1 MEDESKHLK
10 PEGLVMTAPLFEAQD
25 LQEFLTNPPLRLIIT
40 GTTSKELDTADDS
53 SGGYIMEL
61 LGLKNSEMIMERYRE
76 DLSSKKLLFNHTLET
91 QAIFLSSYVVFLYS
105 YANARHPA
113 HTDDLS
119 YIMGVHPFEHDANEA
134 VLAVVY
140 PRFFVDFVKTGRPRR
155 DWTPLQP
162 YLDNYMNIDVDV
174 DNGTMPHMELHYESQ
189 VVSYWRGLKKY
200 DKQLSALKKTV
211 AITHDVSMSNDS
223 GATATSVNH
232 STIIELF
239 LPLFAVIVTVLLV
252 GYLVRRRE
260 RQKANIMD
268 ENEKTP
274 LFS

>member
-1 MEDESKHLK
+1 
-10 PEGLVMTAPLFEAQD
+10 
-25 LQEFLTNPPLRLIIT
+25 
-40 GTTSKELDTADDS
+40 
-53 SGGYIMEL
+53 MEL
-61 LGLKNSEMIMERYRE
+61 LGLKNSEVIMERYRE

-91 QAIFLSSYVVFLYS
+91 QAIFLSSYVVGHTLQEAGGKVFLYS

-274 LFS
+274 LFA